1 MNYSS
6 TILISKALAAH
17 INSLCEMSGN
27 EIYQKYGYHRDETI
41 TLTAKFDNG
50 YEADIKTVICEEDS
64 PYVDPVLFNPF
75 GSEVCVLGVEDG
87 PIQGEY
93 VFENGADI
101 YTVVVG
107 VTNDDE
113 TSIS

>member
-6 TILISKALAAH
+6 KILISKALATH

-27 EIYQKYGYHRDETI
+27 EIYQKYGYQRDETI

-75 GSEVCVLGVEDG
+75 GSEVCASGVEEG

-93 VFENGADI
+93 VFESDSDT
-101 YTVVVG
+101 YTVIVG
-107 VTNDDE
+107 VSNDDE